1 MDPVACVRPLLSV
14 GFLFRDIL
22 TFHLYDMQ
30 GAKLCM
36 LADMLGST
44 GSLTGVDVAKHRLA
58 ACRTMLQKYSLGD
71 RSRLFVADGTS
82 FSILPVNS
90 NLGSMEGIFSRR
102 IQSRFCFTSSARMND
117 LACFEFMLFVT
128 AFVGIEDNG
137 SIFSEWT
144 SKRSWKDRQKSK
156 KAKAAGSPHLPST
169 SEPELIYYG
178 KDSGLIGLQKRYVL
192 HPLTDAAACTT
203 GYDKVFLCL
212 CYFVNC

>member
-1 MDPVACVRPLLSV
+1 
-14 GFLFRDIL
+14 
-22 TFHLYDMQ
+22 MQ

-90 NLGSMEGIFSRR
+90 NLGSMEGIFFTGIHSL
-102 IQSRFCFTSSARMND
+102 FCLVSSICMDWLTCLD
-117 LACFEFMLFVT
+117 LMYFVT
-128 AFVGIEDNG
+128 GYIVTEDGG

-144 SKRSWKDRQKSK
+144 SKRLWKDRQKSK
-156 KAKAAGSPHLPST
+156 KANSAGSPHPTST

-178 KDSGLIGLQKRYVL
+178 KDSGLVGLQKHYVL
-192 HPLTDAAACTT
+192 HPSTDEAACTS
-203 GYDKVFLCL
+203 GYDKVFPLL
-212 CYFVNC
+212 A

>member
-1 MDPVACVRPLLSV
+1 MLLSFLRDLLALDPVACVRLLLFV
-14 GFLFRDIL
+14 GFLFRDRL

-82 FSILPVNS
+82 FSILPVNC

-102 IQSRFCFTSSARMND
+102 IQSTFCFTSYIRMN
-117 LACFEFMLFVT
+117 AEW
-128 AFVGIEDNG
+128 
-137 SIFSEWT
+137 FSL
-144 SKRSWKDRQKSK
+144 S
-156 KAKAAGSPHLPST
+156 
-169 SEPELIYYG
+169 
-178 KDSGLIGLQKRYVL
+178 
-192 HPLTDAAACTT
+192 
-203 GYDKVFLCL
+203 
-212 CYFVNC
+212 